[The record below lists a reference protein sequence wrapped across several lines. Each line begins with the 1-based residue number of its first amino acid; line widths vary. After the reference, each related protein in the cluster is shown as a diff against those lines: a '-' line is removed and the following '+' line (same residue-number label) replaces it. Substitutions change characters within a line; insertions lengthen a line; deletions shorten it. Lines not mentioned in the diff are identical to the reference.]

1 MGGGFIQLSG
11 EDATAL
17 GFMAHGGHGCISV
30 TSNVAPRL
38 CADFQNACLN
48 GDFKTAL
55 ALQDRLMPLHDALFC
70 ESNPGPVKYAASR
83 LGLCEPDTRLPLAP
97 IADASK
103 RIVDAALARVGLI
116 QAKAA
121 EEGIARA
128 LQGGLSAM
136 AAKTDD
142 GRRIVAENRQARHE
156 YFITDTLEA
165 GLQLTGTE
173 VKSLRKG
180 QANIAESYAS
190 AEEGGLWLI
199 NAYIPEY
206 QGAGRFFQ
214 HEPRRKRR
222 LLLHKKE
229 IHKLAIAAERQ
240 GMTLV
245 PLELYFNQRGIA
257 KLKLALAQGKKL
269 HDKREAAKKR
279 DWNREKARLMR
290 EKG

>member
-1 MGGGFIQLSG
+1 
-11 EDATAL
+11 
-17 GFMAHGGHGCISV
+17 
-30 TSNVAPRL
+30 
-38 CADFQNACLN
+38 
-48 GDFKTAL
+48 
-55 ALQDRLMPLHDALFC
+55 
-70 ESNPGPVKYAASR
+70 
-83 LGLCEPDTRLPLAP
+83 
-97 IADASK
+97 
-103 RIVDAALARVGLI
+103 
-116 QAKAA
+116 
-121 EEGIARA
+121 
-128 LQGGLSAM
+128 M
-136 AAKTDD
+136 AAKKDD
-142 GRRIVAENRQARHE
+142 GRLLVAENRKARHE

-222 LLLHKKE
+222 LLLHKSE
-229 IHKLAIAAERQ
+229 IHKLAIATERQ

-245 PLELYFNQRGIA
+245 PLELYFNARGIA
-257 KLKLALAQGKKL
+257 KLKVALAQGKKL
-269 HDKREAAKKR
+269 HDKRETAKKR
-279 DWNREKARLMR
+279 DWNREKARLLR